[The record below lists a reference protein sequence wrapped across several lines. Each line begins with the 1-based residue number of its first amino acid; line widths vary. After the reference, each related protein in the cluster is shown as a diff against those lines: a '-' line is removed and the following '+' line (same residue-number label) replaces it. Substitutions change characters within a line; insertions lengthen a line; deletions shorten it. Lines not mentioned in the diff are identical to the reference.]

1 MQGPRS
7 SSRSDTRKE
16 EAGMPS
22 KECETTSEEGREG
35 NAARDLY
42 RACAEG
48 RLKDVQALMKRGEAG
63 LMEVGERGGGLRGWY
78 VFLC

>member
-1 MQGPRS
+1 
-7 SSRSDTRKE
+7 
-16 EAGMPS
+16 MPS
-22 KECETTSEEGREG
+22 KECETTNEEGREG

-63 LMEVGERGGGLRGWY
+63 LMEVGERGGGLEDGMCFY
-78 VFLC
+78 VRLHQELVGSV